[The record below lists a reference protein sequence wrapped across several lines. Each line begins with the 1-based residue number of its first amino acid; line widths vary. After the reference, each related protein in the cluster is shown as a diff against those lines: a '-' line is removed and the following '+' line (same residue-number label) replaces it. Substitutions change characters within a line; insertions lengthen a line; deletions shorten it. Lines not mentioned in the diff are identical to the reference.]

1 MQHNHNPEEAAKEVK
16 RLALQLGFLHVGIAP
31 AMPVDDPTRQ
41 QYLQWLHHGYHATMH
56 YLQNHLDKRFDP
68 QALVPGARSVI
79 CLAYNYYS
87 TATPKDDQIPRVS
100 IYAHGRDYHR
110 VLKKKLKRLYEAL
123 YKRFPHF
130 HGRYFVDSAPVLER
144 YWAAR
149 AGLGWQG
156 KNTLLIHPRYGSF
169 VFLAVMITNIELAH
183 DSPMSDHCGRCRRC
197 IDACPTGALAPQG
210 YLLDARRC
218 ISYLTIELKADRP
231 IPPNRTT
238 SPTFSHGAPYSSN
251 PSNNGVISPKKTST
265 TISQVRPCAV
275 PSIAASCATSILSS
289 TCTSDVRSNSIAVSS
304 KAPTTILYRKKN
316 AFPVDACRRVS
327 GSSTLLPCIP
337 VDVPAL

>member
-231 IPPNRTT
+231 IPEIFRQQWSGWIFGCDICQEVCPWNRFAQPHNEPDFQPR
-238 SPTFSHGAPYSSN
+238 SPLLFQPVEQWRHLTEEDFNHHFAGTPLRRA
-251 PSNNGVISPKKTST
+251 K
-265 TISQVRPCAV
+265 
-275 PSIAASCATSILSS
+275 
-289 TCTSDVRSNSIAVSS
+289 
-304 KAPTTILYRKKN
+304 YRGIMRN
-316 AFPVDACRRVS
+316 LHFVFD
-327 GSSTLLPCIP
+327 LHQ
-337 VDVPAL
+337 